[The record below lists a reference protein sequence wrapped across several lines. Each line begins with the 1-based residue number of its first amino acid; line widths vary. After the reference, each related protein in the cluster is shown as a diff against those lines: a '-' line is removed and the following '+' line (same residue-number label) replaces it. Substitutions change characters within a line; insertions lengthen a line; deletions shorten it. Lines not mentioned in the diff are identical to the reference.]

1 MAAKVEEKILFV
13 DDEPRMLASLL
24 RQLGSKFRVS
34 TAQNG
39 EEALEVMTTQGPF
52 AVVVSDFKM
61 PGMDGVTLLEKIKE
75 ASPGSVRML
84 LTGYADLN
92 SAIRAINDGNIFR
105 FLTKPIDAETLIR
118 ALVAAIKQYRLEK
131 AEKELLGQTLTGSIG
146 VLTDLLGLLNPE
158 AVGRSSRLRQTALKI
173 AENMG
178 LEETWTIETAASLSQ
193 LGLVLLSPEALHI
206 IYKGRELE
214 GEDKQI
220 FDMHPAIAAD
230 LLKKMPRMDRIAE
243 IILLQRKQYNGEGA
257 PFDRAVS
264 GEDIPLESR
273 ILKAVL
279 DFDLAESQGLDVKGA
294 LERMRKREGW
304 YDPLVLSSLRKVS
317 SIQEEQPVKE
327 VDLCDLTEVMTF
339 AEDVMAL
346 DGRLVVPMGQR
357 VNRLLVH
364 RLKQHDEITGLKRPL
379 RVLIDLEPKKAE
391 TNPAENPM
399 QPSTCRNK

>member
-24 RQLGSKFRVS
+24 RQLGSKFRVN

-39 EEALEVMTTQGPF
+39 EKALEVVITQGPF

-75 ASPGSVRML
+75 ASPDSVRML

-173 AENMG
+173 AESMG

-193 LGLVLLSPEALHI
+193 LGLVLLSPEALQT

-230 LLKKMPRMDRIAE
+230 LLKKMPRLDRIAE

-257 PFDRAVS
+257 PFDRPVS
-264 GEDIPLESR
+264 GEDIPLEAR

-279 DFDLAESQGLDVKGA
+279 DFDLAESQGLDAKGA
-294 LERMRKREGW
+294 LEKMRKREGW

-317 SIQEEQPVKE
+317 SIQEEQPIKE
-327 VDLCDLTEVMTF
+327 VNLGDLTQMMIF

-357 VNRLLVH
+357 VTRLLVH
-364 RLKQHDEITGLKRPL
+364 RLEQYDKITGLKRPL
-379 RVLIDLEPKKAE
+379 RVLLD
-391 TNPAENPM
+391 
-399 QPSTCRNK
+399 S